1 MIRDRLR
8 AEQEE
13 ADERAITQPD
23 QHDTTKPAEERNLSA
38 DYAKF
43 YTAFIKTGGRLPR
56 KSIDKFFELR
66 EAMENHFEAKGFKP
80 TVIIVDEGGQSSV
93 GGLPIP
99 LTKFTAWEA
108 LFVAG
113 DHKQLRPLNIAKDD
127 SEVAETTVISPLER
141 LITFKVD
148 SLFLNPQ
155 YRMAP
160 SMMEFPSKEFYDGRL
175 ETHADALRDN
185 EVRQRVRTTGHKYYG
200 IQSPRGSEYWW
211 IDPYY
216 GESHPEEGGYSLQNF
231 ANADV
236 IDQLLENLIKEGI
249 EPEDIVIIS
258 MYKAQLRL
266 VYSRVTL
273 IDGKLKFSEA
283 STTDAFQGATAICVG
298 IAKERLAN
306 DVQVHVIAQ
315 LRETRDN
322 LLLVKGPP
330 GIGKT
335 RMIAYMIWVL
345 VYFGKKVVAA
355 APSNKAADN
364 LATTVRNNRPEW
376 ARNLEALMIRLATTS
391 TYQAETLDGSIP
403 ILIRDFEAFTQT
415 LCKEKD
421 RINEV
426 LRAFVDFYISVIA
439 REPNQ

>member
-1 MIRDRLR
+1 M
-8 AEQEE
+8 
-13 ADERAITQPD
+13 
-23 QHDTTKPAEERNLSA
+23 
-38 DYAKF
+38 
-43 YTAFIKTGGRLPR
+43 
-56 KSIDKFFELR
+56 
-66 EAMENHFEAKGFKP
+66 
-80 TVIIVDEGGQSSV
+80 
-93 GGLPIP
+93 
-99 LTKFTAWEA
+99 
-108 LFVAG
+108 AG

-283 STTDAFQGATAICVG
+283 STTDAFQGREA
-298 IAKERLAN
+298 R
-306 DVQVHVIAQ
+306 VII
-315 LRETRDN
+315 LD
-322 LLLVKGPP
+322 
-330 GIGKT
+330 
-335 RMIAYMIWVL
+335 
-345 VYFGKKVVAA
+345 FVAA
-355 APSNKAADN
+355 
-364 LATTVRNNRPEW
+364 NRC
-376 ARNLEALMIRLATTS
+376 LTS
-391 TYQAETLDGSIP
+391 IYP
-403 ILIRDFEAFTQT
+403 
-415 LCKEKD
+415 
-421 RINEV
+421 
-426 LRAFVDFYISVIA
+426 
-439 REPNQ
+439 

>member
-1 MIRDRLR
+1 M
-8 AEQEE
+8 
-13 ADERAITQPD
+13 
-23 QHDTTKPAEERNLSA
+23 
-38 DYAKF
+38 
-43 YTAFIKTGGRLPR
+43 
-56 KSIDKFFELR
+56 
-66 EAMENHFEAKGFKP
+66 
-80 TVIIVDEGGQSSV
+80 
-93 GGLPIP
+93 
-99 LTKFTAWEA
+99 
-108 LFVAG
+108 
-113 DHKQLRPLNIAKDD
+113 
-127 SEVAETTVISPLER
+127 
-141 LITFKVD
+141 
-148 SLFLNPQ
+148 
-155 YRMAP
+155 
-160 SMMEFPSKEFYDGRL
+160 
-175 ETHADALRDN
+175 
-185 EVRQRVRTTGHKYYG
+185 
-200 IQSPRGSEYWW
+200 
-211 IDPYY
+211 
-216 GESHPEEGGYSLQNF
+216 
-231 ANADV
+231 
-236 IDQLLENLIKEGI
+236 
-249 EPEDIVIIS
+249 
-258 MYKAQLRL
+258 
-266 VYSRVTL
+266 
-273 IDGKLKFSEA
+273 
-283 STTDAFQGATAICVG
+283 G